1 MKEEIVKIIA
11 GILEVDVYDIE
22 MDTAVGDLP
31 EWDSM
36 HHLQII
42 AELEKVYNIKFNASD
57 LAELERLKRKQILT
71 ERKIKFSTEA
81 KKAIDEYR
89 NQPIEI
95 LEGVLMVS
103 QNCNLACRYC
113 YGCLLYTSPS
123 PRDA

>member
-11 GILEVDVYDIE
+11 GILEVDVSDIE

-57 LAELERLKRKQILT
+57 LAELEDVSDLISLVEEMK
-71 ERKIKFSTEA
+71 EA
-81 KKAIDEYR
+81 
-89 NQPIEI
+89 
-95 LEGVLMVS
+95 
-103 QNCNLACRYC
+103 
-113 YGCLLYTSPS
+113 
-123 PRDA
+123 

>member
-11 GILEVDVYDIE
+11 DILEVDVCDIE

-57 LAELERLKRKQILT
+57 LAELVDVSDLISLVEEMK
-71 ERKIKFSTEA
+71 EA
-81 KKAIDEYR
+81 
-89 NQPIEI
+89 
-95 LEGVLMVS
+95 
-103 QNCNLACRYC
+103 
-113 YGCLLYTSPS
+113 
-123 PRDA
+123 

>member
-11 GILEVDVYDIE
+11 DILEVDVCDIE

-57 LAELERLKRKQILT
+57 LGELEDVSDLISLVEEMK
-71 ERKIKFSTEA
+71 EA
-81 KKAIDEYR
+81 
-89 NQPIEI
+89 
-95 LEGVLMVS
+95 
-103 QNCNLACRYC
+103 
-113 YGCLLYTSPS
+113 
-123 PRDA
+123 